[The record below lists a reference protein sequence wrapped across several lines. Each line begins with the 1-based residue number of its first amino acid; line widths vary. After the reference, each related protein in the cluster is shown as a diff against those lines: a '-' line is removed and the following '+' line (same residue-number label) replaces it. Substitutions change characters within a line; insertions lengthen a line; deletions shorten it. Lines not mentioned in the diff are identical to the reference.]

1 MGVPKFYRWLS
12 ERFPQINTVIS
23 DSTLSKY
30 MREPQLEGVPHG
42 FRSALRT
49 WLTDHTDIS
58 YEIAEMIVAHQVG
71 SQVERA
77 YNRTDYLEQRRDY
90 MELWSVFV
98 TSQTQTEKNSSSQ
111 KIQSE

>member
-1 MGVPKFYRWLS
+1 
-12 ERFPQINTVIS
+12 
-23 DSTLSKY
+23 
-30 MREPQLEGVPHG
+30 
-42 FRSALRT
+42 
-49 WLTDHTDIS
+49 
-58 YEIAEMIVAHQVG
+58 MIIAHQVG

-98 TSQTQTEKNSSSQ
+98 TSQTQTEKNPSSQ